1 MFAQMHTIPVINV
14 KANFFDGKCHNF
26 LMALFYGLLNT
37 PYMHKC
43 FHLIGM
49 TFVEVEN
56 VVMLNIK
63 RNEVVLFSV
72 KQF

>member
-37 PYMHKC
+37 PYMYKC

-49 TFVEVEN
+49 TFVYKIE
-56 VVMLNIK
+56 K
-63 RNEVVLFSV
+63 CRHV
-72 KQF
+72 KYQTQ